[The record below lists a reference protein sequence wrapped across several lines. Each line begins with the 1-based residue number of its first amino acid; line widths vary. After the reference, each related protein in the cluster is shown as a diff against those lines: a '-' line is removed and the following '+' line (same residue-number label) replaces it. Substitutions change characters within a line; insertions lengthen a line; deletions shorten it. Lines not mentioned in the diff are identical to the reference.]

1 MIRDHYAAIEAF
13 FQAQGLDVYDAD
25 VNDMPSQKYAVV
37 YLDNGRRTSRRL
49 GFNPQQHA
57 RFEFMVRS
65 VGGDAF
71 QCRWVAERVARIVGH
86 RLIVP
91 GWSCRAVESVYSG
104 TPTRDDDLATN
115 ITETIDGFAFDSAA
129 LASA

>member
-1 MIRDHYAAIEAF
+1 MIREHYAAIEAF
-13 FQAQGLDVYDAD
+13 LQAQGLDVYDAD
-25 VNDMPSQKYAVV
+25 VNDMPSQRYAVV
-37 YLDNGRRTSRRL
+37 YLDNGRRTSQRL
-49 GFNPQQHA
+49 GFNPQSHA

-65 VGGDAF
+65 VGMDTA
-71 QCRWVAERVARIVGH
+71 QCRWVAERVARIVGE
-86 RLIVP
+86 RLTVP
-91 GWSCRAVESVYSG
+91 GWQCRPVESVYSG